1 MATKQSSK
9 RWTCA
14 RCDVTVSW
22 MDGAEAPKQPHSWVK
37 DSGKLYCLACQ
48 RERAAEAVLKDLPKD
63 APIDQKLKLS
73 SFARVEFEL
82 RRDPDLPDSKIAKAC
97 RTSMAAVR
105 KGREQLGVPAPK
117 LTKARG

>member
-1 MATKQSSK
+1 MSRKATTTG
-9 RWTCA
+9 WTCN
-14 RCDVTVSW
+14 RCEVTVRW
-22 MDGAEAPKQPHSWVK
+22 MPEAENPEQPASWVK
-37 DSGKLYCLACQ
+37 DGNKLYCLACQ
-48 RERAAEAVLKDLPKD
+48 RERAAEAVIADLPKD
-63 APIDQKLKLS
+63 APIQEKLKLS

-105 KGREQLGVPAPK
+105 KGREELGVPAPK

>member
-1 MATKQSSK
+1 MPGS
-9 RWTCA
+9 
-14 RCDVTVSW
+14 D
-22 MDGAEAPKQPHSWVK
+22 APAMPDSWVK
-37 DSGKLYCLACQ
+37 DGSKLYCLACQ

-63 APIDQKLKLS
+63 APIDRKLKLS

-105 KGREQLGVPAPK
+105 KGREELGIPAPK

>member
-1 MATKQSSK
+1 MP
-9 RWTCA
+9 
-14 RCDVTVSW
+14 D
-22 MDGAEAPKQPHSWVK
+22 SWVK
-37 DSGKLYCLACQ
+37 DGSKLYCLACQ
-48 RERAAEAVLKDLPKD
+48 RERAAEAVIKDLPKD
-63 APIDQKLKLS
+63 APIDKKLKLS

-105 KGREQLGVPAPK
+105 KGREELGIPAPK